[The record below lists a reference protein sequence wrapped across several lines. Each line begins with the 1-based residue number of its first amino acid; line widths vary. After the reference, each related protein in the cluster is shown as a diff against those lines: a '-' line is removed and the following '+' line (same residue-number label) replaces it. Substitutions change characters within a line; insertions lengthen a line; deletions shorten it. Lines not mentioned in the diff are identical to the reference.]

1 LTFLLFFIRY
11 SRFDKAFLLAV
22 DIGAR
27 DLFMVRNI
35 FTLPKLL
42 SCGYLIYRFAAA
54 VNLLQDIHYMALDK
68 GETALAEVAKRK
80 AEQVETESI
89 GKSKSLICHEK
100 SVIGPKLYTGYPFK
114 TSYQWYGKT

>member
-1 LTFLLFFIRY
+1 MISFFRY

-27 DLFMVRNI
+27 DLFMVSNI
-35 FTLPKLL
+35 FPLPKLL
-42 SCGYLIYRFAAA
+42 SYVCLIFKFATD
-54 VNLLQDIHYMALDK
+54 VYLLQDIHYMALDK

-89 GKSKSLICHEK
+89 GKNDSQTCYEK
-100 SVIGPKLYTGYPFK
+100 SIRFSHRTQIMFYVSIKKIFK
-114 TSYQWYGKT
+114 TSY